1 MRSIVKD
8 NMKVE
13 VRMADVEADARRMK
27 RVDFKGRLQSLQE
40 PMNESLRIYRDA
52 REELKV
58 CLGRDRI

>member
-1 MRSIVKD
+1 
-8 NMKVE
+8 MKVE

-58 CLGRDRI
+58 CWGRDQI